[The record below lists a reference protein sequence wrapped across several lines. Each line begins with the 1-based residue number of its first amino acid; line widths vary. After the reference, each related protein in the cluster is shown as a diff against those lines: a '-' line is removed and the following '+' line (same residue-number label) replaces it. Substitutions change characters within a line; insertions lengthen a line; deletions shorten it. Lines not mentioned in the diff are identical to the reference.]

1 MASKLQ
7 QIDSTIAVVT
17 PENIAFEYELAG
29 PFRRCPAFIID
40 LGVRF
45 SVWIAMLVLASVTGF
60 SIGAGGE
67 LMIAIWFLV
76 WFVLEW
82 FYGGLLETY
91 WNGQTIGKRVLGLR
105 VLRIDGQPINGLQA
119 VMRNL
124 LRLVDMMPLVP
135 ITMMSGQE
143 SQIAL
148 PTCLLGLLTPLF
160 NRRYQRLG
168 DLVCGTMVVVESANW
183 RIRRTFVNDPQV
195 QACAEELPASLVAS
209 RKMSQ
214 ALATYVE
221 RRRVLAAARREE
233 IARHLADP
241 IKRRWNLSANLSSD
255 TLLCAIYYRT
265 FLSTEGREEL
275 ATAGLVPATPTN
287 APAASQPPATAG
299 VAPVSATAV
308 SSLSSADSN
317 GEADI
322 MMALPVEEE
331 VT

>member
-1 MASKLQ
+1 MANKLQ

-17 PENIAFEYELAG
+17 PENIAFEYEVAG

-45 SVWIAMLVLASVTGF
+45 AVWIGMLVIASVTGF
-60 SIGAGGE
+60 SIGSGGE
-67 LMIAIWFLV
+67 LMIAIWLLM

-105 VLRIDGQPINGLQA
+105 VLRVDGQPINGLQA

-135 ITMMSGQE
+135 ILMMSGE
-143 SQIAL
+143 DVPVVV
-148 PTCLLGLLTPLF
+148 PTCMLGLLTPLF

-168 DLVCGTMVVVESANW
+168 DLVCGTMVIVESGNW
-183 RIRRTFVNDPQV
+183 QIRRALVDDPAV
-195 QACAEELPASLVAS
+195 QACAEELPPSLVAS

-221 RRRVLAAARREE
+221 RRRVLTTARREE

-241 IKRRWNLSANLSSD
+241 IKRRWNLPAELSSD
-255 TLLCAIYYRT
+255 TLLCSIYYRT
-265 FLSTEGREEL
+265 FLATDHREEL
-275 ATAGLVPATPTN
+275 ANANLAESAKPSTAV
-287 APAASQPPATAG
+287 AAVGPVIATA
-299 VAPVSATAV
+299 APIMMAEAMVER
-308 SSLSSADSN
+308 SSE
-317 GEADI
+317 GEPPVL
-322 MMALPVEEE
+322 MALPVEEE